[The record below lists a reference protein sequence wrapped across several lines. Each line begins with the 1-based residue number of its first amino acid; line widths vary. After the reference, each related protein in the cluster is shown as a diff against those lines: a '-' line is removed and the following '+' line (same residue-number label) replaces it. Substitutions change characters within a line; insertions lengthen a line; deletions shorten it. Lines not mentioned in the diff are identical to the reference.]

1 MRDSLARSVLRMPE
15 RITGTLVWYSMICER
30 EVWLMAHELEPDRDD
45 ARLEWGRF
53 LGEMSYPR
61 SRKREINLPGMKLDI
76 VESHGT
82 RIVVGEV
89 KASSRFVEATR
100 MQMLFYLWRLRESG
114 VEAEGELRFPRER
127 RRMRIVLNA
136 SAEADLRHVIERVEA
151 IMQRPFPPPARR
163 IAYCRTCAYREFCWS
178 DDPEE

>member
-1 MRDSLARSVLRMPE
+1 LRDSLARSVLRMPE

-163 IAYCRTCAYREFCWS
+163 IAYCRTCAYRELL
-178 DDPEE
+178 E